1 MKAFFSRRARPA
13 AAPAGIA
20 HELALALHTDV
31 GPVRTLNEDCIAAL
45 NAPGGAAEGGD
56 RTVLVALA
64 DGMGGHQ
71 AGDVASR
78 LAVQAALQ
86 SYGAQ
91 PVGTSLQAALHAAL
105 RAANSAVHGHARQH
119 AECEGMGT
127 TMLLV
132 APTPR
137 GLGVAWVGDS
147 RLYRWRDG
155 SLVQLTRDDTLVRSL
170 VDRGL
175 VDPADAHRHPDH
187 SVLTQAVGTH
197 AAIPSPHVEGP
208 MPIAVGDRYLLC
220 SDGIH
225 DVLDDADLARLLATG
240 TPHQT
245 AQAIAAAAW
254 RLGTSDNLSIGVL
267 HMLPP
272 AAPAAARRTRHGEEV
287 LS

>member
-13 AAPAGIA
+13 TPPAEMA
-20 HELALALHTDV
+20 YDVALALHTDV
-31 GPVRTLNEDCIAAL
+31 GPLRTLNEDCIASL
-45 NAPGGAAEGGD
+45 NAPRDAAEGGD
-56 RTVLVALA
+56 RTVLLALA

-86 SYGAQ
+86 SYGSKAT
-91 PVGTSLQAALHAAL
+91 GTSLQDALHAAL
-105 RAANSAVHGHARQH
+105 RAANMAVHAHAIDNP
-119 AECEGMGT
+119 ACAGMGT

-132 APTPR
+132 APTPQ
-137 GLGVAWVGDS
+137 GLGVAWVGDT

-175 VDPADAHRHPDH
+175 VDPADVHRHPDH

-197 AAIPSPHVEGP
+197 AAIPAPHVEAP
-208 MPIAVGDRYLLC
+208 LPIAVGDRYLLC
-220 SDGIH
+220 SDGVH
-225 DVLDDADLARLLATG
+225 DVIDDAGLAELLATG
-240 TPHQT
+240 TPHHC

-267 HMLPP
+267 HVLPP
-272 AAPAAARRTRHGEEV
+272 AAPAPARRTRHGEEV